1 MNKQEIKSKIEEIL
15 EIPDTSLDTPIREF
29 LLDSLEILE
38 AVIRIEDSLE
48 INIVLA
54 FKLQTYNDFVELV
67 YNSYLTKG

>member
-15 EIPDTSLDTPIREF
+15 EIPDTPLDTPIREF

-38 AVIRIEDSLE
+38 AVLHIEDSLE
-48 INIVLA
+48 INVVLD

-67 YNSYLTKG
+67 HNSYLTKG

>member
-1 MNKQEIKSKIEEIL
+1 MNKQEVKSKIEEIL
-15 EIPDTSLDTPIREF
+15 GIPDTSLDTPIREF

-38 AVIRIEDSLE
+38 AVLRIEDSLE
-48 INIVLA
+48 INVVLD

>member
-15 EIPDTSLDTPIREF
+15 EIPDTPLDTPIREF

-48 INIVLA
+48 INIVLD

>member
-48 INIVLA
+48 INIVLD

-67 YNSYLTKG
+67 HNSYLTKG

>member
-1 MNKQEIKSKIEEIL
+1 MNKQGIKSKIEEIL

-48 INIVLA
+48 INIVLD

-67 YNSYLTKG
+67 HNSYLTKG

>member
-15 EIPDTSLDTPIREF
+15 EIPDTPLDTPIREF

-48 INIVLA
+48 INIVLD

-67 YNSYLTKG
+67 HNSYLTKG

>member
-38 AVIRIEDSLE
+38 AVLRIEDSLE
-48 INIVLA
+48 INIVLD

>member
-1 MNKQEIKSKIEEIL
+1 MDKQEIKSKIEEIL

-48 INIVLA
+48 INIVLD

>member
-38 AVIRIEDSLE
+38 AVLRIEDSLE
-48 INIVLA
+48 INVVLD

>member
-38 AVIRIEDSLE
+38 AVLRIEDSLE
-48 INIVLA
+48 INVVQD
-54 FKLQTYNDFVELV
+54 FKLQTFGDFVELV

>member
-15 EIPDTSLDTPIREF
+15 EIPDTSLDTSIREF

-38 AVIRIEDSLE
+38 AVLRIEDSLE
-48 INIVLA
+48 INVVLN

>member
-48 INIVLA
+48 INIVLD

>member
-1 MNKQEIKSKIEEIL
+1 MNKREIKSKIEEIL

-38 AVIRIEDSLE
+38 AVLRIEDSLE
-48 INIVLA
+48 INVVLD

>member
-15 EIPDTSLDTPIREF
+15 EIPDTTLDTPIREF

-38 AVIRIEDSLE
+38 AVLHIEDSLE
-48 INIVLA
+48 INVVQD

-67 YNSYLTKG
+67 HNSYLTKG

>member
-1 MNKQEIKSKIEEIL
+1 MNKRKIKSKIEEIL

-38 AVIRIEDSLE
+38 AVLRIEDSLE
-48 INIVLA
+48 INVVLD

>member
-15 EIPDTSLDTPIREF
+15 ELPDTSLDTPIREF

-38 AVIRIEDSLE
+38 AVLRIEDSLE
-48 INIVLA
+48 INVVLD

-67 YNSYLTKG
+67 YNSYLIKG

>member
-38 AVIRIEDSLE
+38 AVLRIEDSLE
-48 INIVLA
+48 INVALD

-67 YNSYLTKG
+67 HNSYLTKG

>member
-38 AVIRIEDSLE
+38 AVLRIEDSLE
-48 INIVLA
+48 INVVLD

-67 YNSYLTKG
+67 HNSYLTKG

>member
-15 EIPDTSLDTPIREF
+15 EIPDTSLDTPIGEF

-38 AVIRIEDSLE
+38 AVLLIEDSLE
-48 INIVLA
+48 INVVLD

-67 YNSYLTKG
+67 HNSYLTKG

>member
-1 MNKQEIKSKIEEIL
+1 MNKREIKSKIEEIL

-38 AVIRIEDSLE
+38 AVLRIEDSLE
-48 INIVLA
+48 INVVLN

>member
-38 AVIRIEDSLE
+38 AVLRIEDSLE
-48 INIVLA
+48 INVVLN